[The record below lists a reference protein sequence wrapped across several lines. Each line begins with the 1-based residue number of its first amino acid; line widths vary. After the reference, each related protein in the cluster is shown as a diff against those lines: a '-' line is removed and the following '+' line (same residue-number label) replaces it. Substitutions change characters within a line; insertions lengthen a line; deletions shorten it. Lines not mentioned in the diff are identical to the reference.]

1 MPITT
6 ILTKHGKVGGASG
19 GEVPLTAIFVI
30 CLLFN
35 NLGEGRG
42 TEFCLLLSNL
52 EEGRGTNLGEGA
64 ALSRSFVGIGSELGE
79 GEEYMKEGPANNS
92 LSSWPSKWFAF
103 SVGSGTSDLR
113 CGMMYFAFTGI
124 AREIETLAYQ
134 QRKEENKMMD
144 CKHRGCFNY
153 I

>member
-19 GEVPLTAIFVI
+19 GEVPLTTVSVV

-52 EEGRGTNLGEGA
+52 EEGRGTKLGEGA
-64 ALSRSFVGIGSELGE
+64 ALSRSLSELE
-79 GEEYMKEGPANNS
+79 VS
-92 LSSWPSKWFAF
+92 LGRDQRITHSPHSQAIDLHFPWASAPRV
-103 SVGSGTSDLR
+103 SV
-113 CGMMYFAFTGI
+113 A
-124 AREIETLAYQ
+124 E
-134 QRKEENKMMD
+134 
-144 CKHRGCFNY
+144 
-153 I
+153 